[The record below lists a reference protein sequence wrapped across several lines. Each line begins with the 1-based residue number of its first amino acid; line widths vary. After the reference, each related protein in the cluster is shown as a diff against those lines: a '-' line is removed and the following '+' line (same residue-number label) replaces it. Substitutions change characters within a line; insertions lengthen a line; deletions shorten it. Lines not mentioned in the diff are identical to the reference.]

1 VAPADLLAQQVADA
15 ARKIARYPTRT
26 MRNAKRLLWRNRD
39 DIAAALEAE
48 RQGFVELI
56 ASARGGVERF
66 LANFSDYPE
75 GE

>member
-1 VAPADLLAQQVADA
+1 
-15 ARKIARYPTRT
+15 